1 MIYSP
6 IRDCYEIMKSTYNKS
21 EDYCYTD
28 ITIFRKFLNA
38 NGNPYYGHLKDNIFF
53 IGKEDHYFN
62 FSDWD
67 MESMLHMWGYNVN
80 SNDNLSAEQRHVLL
94 SELVD
99 LEIMTVEKIIF
110 MLQLFI
116 SVHTRDIF
124 AIRK

>member
-1 MIYSP
+1 
-6 IRDCYEIMKSTYNKS
+6 
-21 EDYCYTD
+21 
-28 ITIFRKFLNA
+28 
-38 NGNPYYGHLKDNIFF
+38 
-53 IGKEDHYFN
+53 
-62 FSDWD
+62 
-67 MESMLHMWGYNVN
+67 MLHMWGYNVN